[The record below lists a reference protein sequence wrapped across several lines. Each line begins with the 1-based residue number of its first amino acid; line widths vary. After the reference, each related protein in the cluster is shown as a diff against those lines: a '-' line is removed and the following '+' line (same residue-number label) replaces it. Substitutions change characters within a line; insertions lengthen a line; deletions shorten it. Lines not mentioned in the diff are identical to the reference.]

1 MSDPAPAEARF
12 HAVVETAWGRYVVAW
27 TARGL
32 VAIDSGRVSS
42 RRHGAAAPPRGAARE
57 AVRLAKRYFEGE
69 SVDFRDLPID
79 WAAEPLT
86 ELQRRVYETARTIP
100 RGSAASYGE
109 VARRAGFPRAA
120 RAVGTAMKQNPF
132 GLLVPC
138 HRVIG
143 AGGRIGGWSGESIAR
158 KQRLLA
164 LEGVDL
170 GRLRAAVSGRKRQ
183 SGAPGGRARLSVA
196 RRPASPDRNRD
207 SGGSG

>member
-1 MSDPAPAEARF
+1 MSGRPHAARF
-12 HAVVETAWGRYVVAW
+12 HALADTAWGPYVVAW

-32 VAIDSGRVSS
+32 VAIDAGRASK
-42 RRHGAAAPPRGAARE
+42 RRHGTAARPRGAAAE
-57 AVRLAKRYFEGE
+57 ALRVAKRYFAGGRD
-69 SVDFRDLPID
+69 DFRDLPVD
-79 WAAEPLT
+79 WEAEPIS

-132 GLLVPC
+132 GLLIPC

-143 AGGRIGGWSGESIAR
+143 AGGRIGGWSGASIAR
-158 KQRLLA
+158 KQRLLE

-170 GRLRAAVSGRKRQ
+170 ARLRAAV
-183 SGAPGGRARLSVA
+183 RAA
-196 RRPASPDRNRD
+196 RSP
-207 SGGSG
+207 